1 MNAKKAIMENLTKE
15 KVQEGPV
22 AKAIE
27 TQTAKLPSDLFLW
40 TAAGFWI
47 SSLVLHSLNKKHA
60 ALMVGQCITPVL
72 VMGLYDKMVKQAGHD
87 AKNKLQTNNNNSARK
102 N

>member
-1 MNAKKAIMENLTKE
+1 MENITKE
-15 KVQEGPV
+15 KVKEGPV

-47 SSLVLHSLNKKHA
+47 SSLVLHFTGNKQP
-60 ALMVGQCITPVL
+60 ALMVGQCVSPLLI
-72 VMGLYDKMVKQAGHD
+72 MGLYDKMVKQAGHD
-87 AKNKLQTNNNNSARK
+87 AESKMNGSQRK
-102 N
+102 NS

>member
-1 MNAKKAIMENLTKE
+1 MENLTKE
-15 KVQEGPV
+15 KVKEGPV

-47 SSLVLHSLNKKHA
+47 SSLALHFTGKKHP
-60 ALMVGQCITPVL
+60 ALMVGQCITPIL
-72 VMGLYDKMVKQAGHD
+72 IMGLYDKLVKQAGHD
-87 AKNKLQTNNNNSARK
+87 AKDKLNGRQSSRS
-102 N
+102 

>member
-1 MNAKKAIMENLTKE
+1 MENLTKE
-15 KVQEGPV
+15 KVKEGPV

-47 SSLVLHSLNKKHA
+47 SSLALHSMGKKHA

-72 VMGLYDKMVKQAGHD
+72 VMGLYDKMVKQWGHD
-87 AKNKLQTNNNNSARK
+87 AQSKLNGSEGRK
-102 N
+102 NS

>member
-1 MNAKKAIMENLTKE
+1 MENITKE
-15 KVQEGPV
+15 KVKEGPV

-47 SSLVLHSLNKKHA
+47 SSLALHSMGKKQA

-72 VMGLYDKMVKQAGHD
+72 IFGLYDKMVKQAGHD
-87 AKNKLQTNNNNSARK
+87 AKDKLNGRAGTTRS
-102 N
+102 

>member
-1 MNAKKAIMENLTKE
+1 MENLTSEKIKE
-15 KVQEGPV
+15 CPV

-47 SSLVLHSLNKKHA
+47 SSLVLHSMGKKNA
-60 ALMVGQCITPVL
+60 AVLVGQCISPVL
-72 VMGLYDKMVKQAGHD
+72 IMGLYDKLVKQGGHD
-87 AKNKLQTNNNNSARK
+87 AKTKLAGSSTRT
-102 N
+102 

>member
-1 MNAKKAIMENLTKE
+1 MEQITSE
-15 KVQEGPV
+15 KIKEGPV

-47 SSLVLHSLNKKHA
+47 SSLVLHSMGKKST
-60 ALMVGQCITPVL
+60 ALMVGQCISPVL
-72 VMGLYDKMVKQAGHD
+72 IMGLYDKLVKQAGHD
-87 AKNKLQTNNNNSARK
+87 AKTKLSGNGRK
-102 N
+102 S

>member
-1 MNAKKAIMENLTKE
+1 MENITSE
-15 KVQEGPV
+15 KIKEGPV

-47 SSLVLHSLNKKHA
+47 SSLILHSTGKKNA
-60 ALMVGQCITPVL
+60 AILVGQCISPVL
-72 VMGLYDKMVKQAGHD
+72 IMGLYDKLVKQAGHD
-87 AKNKLQTNNNNSARK
+87 AKTKLNVNGRRA
-102 N
+102 

>member
-1 MNAKKAIMENLTKE
+1 MENLTQE
-15 KVQEGPV
+15 KAKEGPV

-27 TQTAKLPSDLFLW
+27 SQTAKLPSDLFLW

-47 SSLVLHSLNKKHA
+47 ASLALHSAGKKHA

-72 VMGLYDKMVKQAGHD
+72 IFGLYDKMVKQGGHD
-87 AKNKLQTNNNNSARK
+87 AQSKLNGSNTRK
-102 N
+102 NA

>member
-1 MNAKKAIMENLTKE
+1 MENLTKE
-15 KVQEGPV
+15 KVKEGPV

-47 SSLVLHSLNKKHA
+47 SSLVLHFTGKKHP
-60 ALMVGQCITPVL
+60 ALMVGQCITPIL
-72 VMGLYDKMVKQAGHD
+72 IMGLYDKMVKQQGHD
-87 AKNKLQTNNNNSARK
+87 AQSKINGTQQQRK
-102 N
+102 NS

>member
-1 MNAKKAIMENLTKE
+1 MENLTKE
-15 KVQEGPV
+15 KVKEGPV

-47 SSLVLHSLNKKHA
+47 SSLVLHYSGKKHP
-60 ALMVGQCITPVL
+60 ALMVGQCIAPL
-72 VMGLYDKMVKQAGHD
+72 LIMGVYDKLVKQAGHD
-87 AKNKLQTNNNNSARK
+87 AKDKLSARPGTQH
-102 N
+102 

>member
-1 MNAKKAIMENLTKE
+1 MENLTKE
-15 KVQEGPV
+15 KVKEGPV

-47 SSLVLHSLNKKHA
+47 SSLVLHSIGRKHA

-72 VMGLYDKMVKQAGHD
+72 IMGVYDKMVKQAGHD
-87 AKNKLQTNNNNSARK
+87 AKSKVNGSQGRK
-102 N
+102 NT

>member
-1 MNAKKAIMENLTKE
+1 MENITKE
-15 KVQEGPV
+15 KVKEGPV

-47 SSLVLHSLNKKHA
+47 SSLVLHSVGRKHA

-72 VMGLYDKMVKQAGHD
+72 VMGLYDKLVKLQGHD
-87 AKNKLQTNNNNSARK
+87 AQKKLNGSQRRNP
-102 N
+102 

>member
-1 MNAKKAIMENLTKE
+1 MENITKE
-15 KVQEGPV
+15 KVKEGPV

-47 SSLVLHSLNKKHA
+47 SSLVLHSMGKKSA
-60 ALMVGQCITPVL
+60 AVLVGQCISPVL
-72 VMGLYDKMVKQAGHD
+72 IMGLYDKLVKQAGHD
-87 AKNKLQTNNNNSARK
+87 AKQKLSNSR
-102 N
+102 

>member
-1 MNAKKAIMENLTKE
+1 MENITKE
-15 KVQEGPV
+15 KVKEGPV

-47 SSLVLHSLNKKHA
+47 SSLVLHSIGRKHA
-60 ALMVGQCITPVL
+60 ALMVGQCVTPVL
-72 VMGLYDKMVKQAGHD
+72 VMGVYDKMVKQAGHD
-87 AKNKLQTNNNNSARK
+87 AKDKLNGRQGSQGSQGSRS
-102 N
+102 